1 MTRESPFKVFNIVG
15 ARPNMMKMA
24 PIIAEM
30 RRYPDLKPA
39 LVHTGQHYDYAM
51 SQVFLEQLEMGKPDF
66 NLEVGSGTHHQQTA
80 EIMRK
85 FGQLVEEGSPD
96 LIVVAGD
103 VNSTMACTLVGA
115 KEMVPVAHVESG
127 LRSFDRRM
135 PEEVNRVV
143 TDSLAELLFTTE
155 ESANENLRREGV
167 SAEKIFFTGNVMIDS
182 LVRTLE
188 SARRSPILDQLG
200 LRGRRYGVLTLHR
213 PSNVDNPEK
222 FSETLCAVATIAGEI
237 PIIFPV
243 HPRTAVRAR
252 DLKIPN
258 MFAWTRNAPVAG
270 NGIWTLDPVSY
281 IEFLCLMDGA
291 SIVITDSGGIQEETT
306 YLGVPCLTYRDNTER
321 PVTVSAGSNRLVG
334 ANPSNL
340 IREAQEVLG
349 SPRPPRQVPPLW
361 DGHAAE
367 RIVAAIRDYLSHN
380 RRVRK

>member
-1 MTRESPFKVFNIVG
+1 
-15 ARPNMMKMA
+15 MMKMA

-30 RRYPDLKPA
+30 RRHPDLKPI
-39 LVHTGQHYDYAM
+39 LVHTGQHYDYSM

-85 FGQLVEEGSPD
+85 FGQLVEEDSPD

-115 KEMVPVAHVESG
+115 KEMIPVAHVESG

-135 PEEVNRVV
+135 PEEVNRIV
-143 TDSLAELLFTTE
+143 TDSLAEMLFTTE
-155 ESANENLRREGV
+155 ESANQNLRKEGIR
-167 SAEKIFFTGNVMIDS
+167 AEKIFFTGNVMIDS

-188 SARRSPILDQLG
+188 AARRSAIIDQLG
-200 LRGRRYGVLTLHR
+200 LRGRRYVVLTLHR
-213 PSNVDNPEK
+213 PSNVDDPEK
-222 FSETLCAVATIAGEI
+222 FSETLGAVATIAAEI
-237 PIIFPV
+237 PVIFPI
-243 HPRTAVRAR
+243 HPRSAVRAR

-270 NGIWTLDPVSY
+270 SGIWTLDPVSY

-291 SIVITDSGGIQEETT
+291 TMVITDSGGIQEETT
-306 YLGVPCLTYRDNTER
+306 YLRVPCLTYRDNTER
-321 PVTVSAGSNRLVG
+321 PVTVSAGSNRLAG
-334 ANPSNL
+334 TDPCNL
-340 IREAQEVLG
+340 IREAKAVL
-349 SPRPPRQVPPLW
+349 STPRAHNPVPPLW

-367 RIVAAIRDYLSHN
+367 RIVAAIRDYLSHS
-380 RRVRK
+380 RRDRK

>member
-1 MTRESPFKVFNIVG
+1 MTRESPFNVFNIVG

-30 RRYPDLKPA
+30 RHYPDLKPT

-51 SQVFLEQLEMGKPDF
+51 SQVFLEQLEMGRPDF

-80 EIMRK
+80 EIIRK
-85 FGQLVEEGSPD
+85 FGQLVEQESPD

-135 PEEVNRVV
+135 PEEVNRIV

-167 SAEKIFFTGNVMIDS
+167 PAEKIFFTGNVMIDS
-182 LVRTLE
+182 LVRALE
-188 SARRSPILDQLG
+188 AARHSPILDQLG
-200 LRGRRYGVLTLHR
+200 LRRRHYGVLTLHR

-222 FSETLCAVATIAGEI
+222 FSETLCAVATIAAEI

-258 MFAWTRNAPVAG
+258 MFAWTRNAPVAE

-334 ANPSNL
+334 TNPSDL
-340 IREAQEVLG
+340 IREARSVLG
-349 SPRPPRQVPPLW
+349 SPRSPRQVPPLW

-367 RIVAAIRDYLSHN
+367 RIVEVIRNYLS
-380 RRVRK
+380 RRREPD